1 MERQKGRKE
10 ETNMKK
16 SLSLLLA
23 LALLILLHTGLGLH
37 ALADGTDAVLA
48 LYVQNERKDAELVR
62 RYTADE
68 LAALAERSDGAA
80 YVFYKEGV
88 ANAVVATEYVTLN
101 ALLDDAALD
110 FGPAQRLA
118 FECAKGPY
126 DKGDFSYE
134 TLSRRG
140 VDQSGDAVPTAIA
153 LTWGTGGL
161 DENTVSDIAAKAENT
176 GNLRFVC
183 GMTAEEAQEMTA
195 PGDRLPLGVVG
206 ITIVTP
212 A

>member
-1 MERQKGRKE
+1 
-10 ETNMKK
+10 MKK

-23 LALLILLHTGLGLH
+23 LALLVSLLAGLGLH
-37 ALADGTDAVLA
+37 ALADGIDAVLA
-48 LYVQNERKDAELVR
+48 LYVQNEGKDAELVK

-68 LAALAERSDGAA
+68 LAALAERTDGAA

-101 ALLDDAALD
+101 ALLGDAALD

-134 TLSRRG
+134 TLSQRG
-140 VDQSGDAVPTAIA
+140 VDQSEDAVPTAIA

-183 GMTAEEAQEMTA
+183 GMTAGEAEEMTA
-195 PGDRLPLGVVG
+195 PGDRMPLGVVG

-212 A
+212 G